1 MSIIDF
7 VWVVLKQRRLRMPI
21 HKRDRNFQNI
31 VSELDIKSI
40 PTEYIQNIGLIGKDG
55 YRVQFK
61 GKEISATRLYR
72 IYKQNG
78 VKYKSVR
85 IQK

>member
-1 MSIIDF
+1 MAGRTISERCAMIE
-7 VWVVLKQRRLRMPI
+7 
-21 HKRDRNFQNI
+21 HK
-31 VSELDIKSI
+31 
-40 PTEYIQNIGLIGKDG
+40 
-55 YRVQFK
+55 FK
-61 GKEISATRLYR
+61 GKEISTTRLYR

>member
-1 MSIIDF
+1 MAGRTITERCAIIE
-7 VWVVLKQRRLRMPI
+7 
-21 HKRDRNFQNI
+21 HK
-31 VSELDIKSI
+31 
-40 PTEYIQNIGLIGKDG
+40 
-55 YRVQFK
+55 FK

-85 IQK
+85 IQKQYPPENVNNFDVQR